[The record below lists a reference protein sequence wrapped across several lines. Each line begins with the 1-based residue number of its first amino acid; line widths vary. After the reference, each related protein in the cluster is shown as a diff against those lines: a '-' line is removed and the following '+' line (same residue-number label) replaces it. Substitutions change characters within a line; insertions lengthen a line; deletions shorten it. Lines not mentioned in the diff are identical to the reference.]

1 MLRSLLSAFVCLTL
15 LLGNLSGAGPV
26 PRPAGEFVVK
36 MMPTGQQLVSQYK
49 GKVVLLTFFLTT
61 CPHCQ
66 QSSLI
71 LSKLQNDYGPKGFQ
85 ALGAAF
91 NPMSHMV
98 ITDFIKQFR
107 PTYPVGYASREDVL
121 TYLQHSPIMQLY
133 VPIILLIDKKG
144 VIQHQF
150 LGEDPIMQN
159 QEKGLRDL
167 IEAMLKEG
175 PVSMKK
181 TSSTAKK

>member
-1 MLRSLLSAFVCLTL
+1 MLRSILTAFVCLAL
-15 LLGNLSGAGPV
+15 VLGNLSGAGPV

-36 MMPTGQQLVSQYK
+36 TIPSGQHLVSQYK

-66 QSSLI
+66 QSSMI
-71 LSKLQNDYGPKGFQ
+71 LSKLQNEFGPKGLQ
-85 ALGAAF
+85 VLGAAF

-121 TYLQHSPIMQLY
+121 AYMQHSPIMQLY

-150 LGEDPIMQN
+150 MGEDPIMQN
-159 QEKGLRDL
+159 QEKGLREL
-167 IEAMLKEG
+167 IEVMLKEG
-175 PVSMKK
+175 PSSMKK